1 MVGQLDALK
10 AGMQAAARVRGLSE
24 AAPEVRELVY
34 RGLLQGLHNGLLAWA
49 SGETETQ
56 SGALRA
62 VLALSDTERLIAL
75 DAAGATMLDVYLV
88 RFEALIDVPDVASVG
103 SLGDVQET
111 ISAAINVGAPRYNAG
126 DVLGCCTMYW
136 ATMQALV
143 LAPVFRGFSGYAK
156 ALAPLRSV
164 LETPSSPLPLNADG
178 LDQFAWTLRRAL
190 DATLAIGA

>member
-1 MVGQLDALK
+1 
-10 AGMQAAARVRGLSE
+10 
-24 AAPEVRELVY
+24 
-34 RGLLQGLHNGLLAWA
+34 
-49 SGETETQ
+49 
-56 SGALRA
+56 
-62 VLALSDTERLIAL
+62 
-75 DAAGATMLDVYLV
+75 MLDVYLV

-111 ISAAINVGAPRYNAG
+111 ISAAINVGAPRYNSG

-143 LAPVFRGFSGYAK
+143 LAPAFRGFPGYAK
-156 ALAPLRSV
+156 ALAPLRAV

-190 DATLAIGA
+190 DTTLAIGG